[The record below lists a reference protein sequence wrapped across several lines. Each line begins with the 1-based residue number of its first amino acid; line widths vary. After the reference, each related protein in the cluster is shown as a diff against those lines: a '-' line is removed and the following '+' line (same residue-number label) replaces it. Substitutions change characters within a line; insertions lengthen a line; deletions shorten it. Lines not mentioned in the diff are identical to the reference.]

1 MNILETDN
9 EDGLNRKYCPIASS
23 MSAFQMASLEN
34 IAFQMNNSALTVGAA
49 ATDKTPDSSW
59 NRTCNHSK
67 EDQVEQQQ
75 EFPTTYMNNS
85 AEAQMCPYAKGFR
98 WTQLSA
104 MMVIS
109 VREVSSNL

>member
-9 EDGLNRKYCPIASS
+9 EDGFNRKYCPIASS

-49 ATDKTPDSSW
+49 ATDKTSDSSW

-75 EFPTTYMNNS
+75 EFPTYMNNS
-85 AEAQMCPYAKGFR
+85 AEAQMCPYTKGFR